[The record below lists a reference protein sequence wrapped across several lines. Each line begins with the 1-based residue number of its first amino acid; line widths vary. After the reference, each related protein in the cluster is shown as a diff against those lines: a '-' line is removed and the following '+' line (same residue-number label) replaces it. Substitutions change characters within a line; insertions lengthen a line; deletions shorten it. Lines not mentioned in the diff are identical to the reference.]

1 MLPNIKFDVIGMKLS
16 ELSPFES
23 PFIFRQKVL
32 SKLVVYK
39 EVKNGALDV
48 KTVPNNNLRWLK
60 VGLSDMLNH
69 MNNNGVT
76 HTRSRHELA
85 RYFQQ
90 WEMWR

>member
-1 MLPNIKFDVIGMKLS
+1 MKVHL
-16 ELSPFES
+16 F
-23 PFIFRQKVL
+23 FAKKVL

-48 KTVPNNNLRWLK
+48 KTVPNNKIRWLK

-76 HTRSRHELA
+76 PTRSR
-85 RYFQQ
+85 
-90 WEMWR
+90 